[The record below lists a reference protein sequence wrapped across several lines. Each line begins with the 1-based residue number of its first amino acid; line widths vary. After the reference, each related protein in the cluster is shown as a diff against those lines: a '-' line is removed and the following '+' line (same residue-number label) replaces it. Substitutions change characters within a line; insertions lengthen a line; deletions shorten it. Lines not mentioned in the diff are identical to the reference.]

1 MNLARIVAIAVNVFR
16 EVIRDRI
23 LYLIALYLI
32 ILVIAMQL
40 IPSLAPG
47 AGQKIILDIGLAA
60 MNVMGLL
67 ATVFVGT
74 GLINKEIEKRTIL
87 VLIAKPMS
95 RLELIVGKHI
105 GITSVIAV
113 LMAAM
118 TGLYCGAAS
127 WMQIPLPLGSILIS
141 VLYMLLELSLI
152 SAIAIT
158 FGVFTSSLL
167 ATLLTFGVFLM
178 GHLSRD
184 LLMFGQLTQNPNLA
198 KSMENMYL
206 ILPDLERLNLKNQ
219 AIYGLLP
226 DPITLAGSAVYGV
239 LYITLSLAIATFI
252 FARREF

>member
-1 MNLARIVAIAVNVFR
+1 MNLARIVAISVNVFR

-23 LYLIALYLI
+23 LYLLALYLI
-32 ILVIAMQL
+32 ILLIALQL

-60 MNVMGLL
+60 MNIMGLL
-67 ATVFVGT
+67 ATIFVGT

-87 VLIAKPMS
+87 VLMTKPMS
-95 RLELIVGKHI
+95 RLELIVGKHL

-118 TGLYCGAAS
+118 TGLYCAS
-127 WMQIPLPLGSILIS
+127 ITFMKIPFPLGSVLIS
-141 VLYMLLELSLI
+141 IFYMFLELSLI
-152 SAIAIT
+152 SAIAIA

-167 ATLLTFGVFLM
+167 ASMLTLGVFLM

-184 LLMFGQLTQNPNLA
+184 LLMFGQLTHNPNVA

-206 ILPDLERLNLKNQ
+206 VLPDLERLNLKNQ

-226 DPITLAGSAVYGV
+226 DPLTLAGSAVYGV
-239 LYITLSLAIATFI
+239 IYITLSLAIATFI